1 MVAVAL
7 FTFSVYTLLIY
18 IVSWYSVGA
27 LLALLAVSLW
37 RMSVFI
43 GEQNVQ

>member
-7 FTFSVYTLLIY
+7 FTFSVYTLLIL
-18 IVSWYSVGA
+18 IVSSYSVGA
-27 LLALLAVSLW
+27 LLAVSRW

-43 GEQNVQ
+43 GEQNEQ